1 MKKLVLGLFFLVFF
15 GLVFAEEKHE
25 ITEVDIF
32 SLGKSFSARQVSV
45 YGVCVGD
52 SMQEALVKLKKKP
65 KDMRSSFK
73 RKGEKDKYYTLD
85 LGKAEWRIL
94 SEDNKIVDKI
104 ILFSNFKGRVKGKT
118 AEFYEVLSDR
128 RLKSFVEGCFG
139 EPDWIYISN
148 SEYFGVYQ
156 MFYVEE
162 GFEFTRL
169 LGKNQIILS
178 TKDAILLE
186 IEDNKVDDSGR
197 LLPKGKEVEEEIVPP
212 VIESKVGFRGALW
225 GASKEQVK
233 KVEISEFIKED
244 KVGGAL
250 KGLDNL
256 VYKADVAGLDGMII
270 YYFAENLLT
279 RARYIITESHSN
291 KNLYI
296 EDFKSI
302 KSQLTKKYG
311 FPERD
316 DTIWSNDLYKGDPSE
331 YGMAVSV
338 GHLIYVAEWYPPE
351 TAIQLLL
358 RGDNYE
364 INLWVE
370 YTSDA
375 LKEFEKKVREKAKKD
390 IW

>member
-1 MKKLVLGLFFLVFF
+1 MKKLVLGLLVLVFF
-15 GLVFAEEKHE
+15 GFVFAEEKYE

-32 SLGKSFSARQVSV
+32 SLGKSFSAKEISV
-45 YGVCVGD
+45 YGVSVGD
-52 SMQEALVKLKKKP
+52 SMQEVLAKLKKKRKHVKYTGNLYSLDMG
-65 KDMRSSFK
+65 KD
-73 RKGEKDKYYTLD
+73 T
-85 LGKAEWRIL
+85 WRIL
-94 SEDNKIVDKI
+94 SADNKTVQSI
-104 ILFSNFKGRVKGKT
+104 ILFTNFSSRLKGKT
-118 AEFYEVLSDR
+118 AEYFDVLSEG
-128 RLKSFVEGCFG
+128 RLKSFVEECFG
-139 EPDWIYISN
+139 EPDYIHRI
-148 SEYFGVYQ
+148 EPFGMYD
-156 MFYVEE
+156 MLYVEE
-162 GFEFTRL
+162 GFEFSRTFSSNSIVL
-169 LGKNQIILS
+169 TTKEKILS
-178 TKDAILLE
+178 S
-186 IEDNKVDDSGR
+186 IETIKSMSGE

-212 VIESKVGFRGALW
+212 KIDSKAGFRGVLW
-225 GASKEQVK
+225 GASKEHVK
-233 KVEISEFIKED
+233 KAETSEFMKED

-250 KGLDNL
+250 KGLEML

-270 YYFAENLLT
+270 YYFAKSLLT

-291 KNLYI
+291 KNLYL

-311 FPERD
+311 SPERD
-316 DTIWSNDLYKGDPSE
+316 DTIWSNDLYRDDPSE

-351 TAIQLLL
+351 SAIQLLL
-358 RGDNYE
+358 RGDNYK